1 MGGKTMKKTMLTFTG
16 ILLFFAAVMVV
27 APAHAQTT
35 AAKVAANSKPV
46 EGYTLTPADFKVGDT
61 IYLCQDSLHYLTG
74 ERMSKW
80 VYAVPHVI
88 RQLGG
93 KTHPNGVLVAGI
105 NSWVYPATAMAV
117 HPRYETQAEAD
128 AKAAE
133 AAKADTLPAPAEEP
147 APVEPLPAEP
157 APADTVAAPAPAEEE
172 PGVLP
177 AEPVAEEP
185 APAEPAQKAD
195 SVKATHATAHHMWG
209 PRNPREMTMQER
221 YNNAKLGVIDRFSIG
236 VRGGVASYVPDA
248 DYNWGFDAMFDIQYA
263 HYWTLRPKQC
273 RIGFLM
279 GLSAGY
285 MQSGI
290 KTYLDYSYDTKD
302 VYGNTVQY
310 AVKGNVQETDRQW
323 MLQVPVMFSLVAP
336 NGFFLNVGP
345 TFMLPVSTSYR
356 QTVTDPSIT
365 YRLWD
370 VDIPNENI
378 TGVLTDAQCHMSG
391 ANDYNRFKLNV
402 LVGAELG
409 YDFQFSTGNSLG
421 LGVYFNYGAYSAYK
435 PVSTASDSRA
445 ADVIH
450 ITTPQKDGQN
460 AVVNVQPLMGTTNRI
475 GYFDVGLKLAYHL
488 NFWN

>member
-1 MGGKTMKKTMLTFTG
+1 MKKTMLTFTG

-157 APADTVAAPAPAEEE
+157 APTDTVAAPAPAEEE

-302 VYGNTVQY
+302 T
-310 AVKGNVQETDRQW
+310 
-323 MLQVPVMFSLVAP
+323 
-336 NGFFLNVGP
+336 
-345 TFMLPVSTSYR
+345 
-356 QTVTDPSIT
+356 
-365 YRLWD
+365 
-370 VDIPNENI
+370 
-378 TGVLTDAQCHMSG
+378 
-391 ANDYNRFKLNV
+391 
-402 LVGAELG
+402 
-409 YDFQFSTGNSLG
+409 
-421 LGVYFNYGAYSAYK
+421 
-435 PVSTASDSRA
+435 
-445 ADVIH
+445 
-450 ITTPQKDGQN
+450 
-460 AVVNVQPLMGTTNRI
+460 
-475 GYFDVGLKLAYHL
+475 
-488 NFWN
+488 